1 MQSSRILQNF
11 PLRKT
16 PQRGPT
22 VHPGAPLH
30 GNLKGELRALKEAME
45 AMEAMQAEDSASK
58 SGRKKKK
65 HCTDGYGNFRFCMIV
80 RFQKMFSSD
89 SVLRA

>member
-1 MQSSRILQNF
+1 MDLLIDMQSSRILQNF

-58 SGRKKKK
+58 SGRKKKNIAPMDME
-65 HCTDGYGNFRFCMIV
+65 TL
-80 RFQKMFSSD
+80 D
-89 SVLRA
+89 SA

>member
-1 MQSSRILQNF
+1 MDLLIDMQSSRILQNF

-22 VHPGAPLH
+22 VHPGSPLH

-45 AMEAMQAEDSASK
+45 AMEAEDSASK
-58 SGRKKKK
+58 SGRKKKNIAPMDME
-65 HCTDGYGNFRFCMIV
+65 TL
-80 RFQKMFSSD
+80 D
-89 SVLRA
+89 SA